1 MNDQRRSSIRKCIKI
16 LQPLTTREECEDV
29 KSTLEEIL
37 CDEDE
42 SRDNIPESLQD
53 SDRYQISEEASDALE
68 DAISSL
74 EEAINCFDD
83 KDESGNYNQSGAREY
98 MNEAIESLEQIDGI

>member
-1 MNDQRRSSIRKCIKI
+1 MNNQRRSSIRKCIKI

-29 KSTLEEIL
+29 KSTLEDVL
-37 CDEDE
+37 CDEDD
-42 SRDNIPESLQD
+42 SRDNIPESLHD

-74 EEAINCFDD
+74 EEAASCFDD
-83 KDESGNYNQSGAREY
+83 DNLSGAREC
-98 MNEAIESLEQIDGI
+98 MNDAIETLKQIDGI